1 MEGYSCLISDIWS
14 NQRVV
19 YNQLHHF
26 KMNNVINS
34 QLNHFIKPFFIV
46 AGADY
51 TESHCKDKKQAIV
64 HLFEWSWDSIANECI
79 NVRKQIKSF
88 KKSKETY

>member
-1 MEGYSCLISDIWS
+1 MILLSDGGGLFMTDILS
-14 NQRVV
+14 NQSVV
-19 YNQLHHF
+19 YYQLHHF
-26 KMNNVINS
+26 NMISVTNS
-34 QLNHFIKPFFIV
+34 QLNHFIKTFFIV

-79 NVRKQIKSF
+79 NVRKQIKS
-88 KKSKETY
+88 